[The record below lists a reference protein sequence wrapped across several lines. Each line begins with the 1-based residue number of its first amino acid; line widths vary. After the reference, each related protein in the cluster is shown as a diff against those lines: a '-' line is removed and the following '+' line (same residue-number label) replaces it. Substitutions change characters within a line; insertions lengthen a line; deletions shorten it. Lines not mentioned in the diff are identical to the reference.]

1 VEVDPVTVQHAHD
14 ENPGGSLEMSR
25 EELLRSAR
33 PFPTYE
39 EMIIEELTDREADAF
54 WSAINEM

>member
-1 VEVDPVTVQHAHD
+1 MTVQHAD
-14 ENPGGSLEMSR
+14 EENPGGSLEMSR
-25 EELLRSAR
+25 EELLRRAR

-39 EMIIEELTDREADAF
+39 EMLIEELTDQESDAF

>member
-1 VEVDPVTVQHAHD
+1 VSAVTVQHAD
-14 ENPGGSLEMSR
+14 ENPGGSLETSR
-25 EELLRSAR
+25 EELLGRAR

-39 EMIIEELTDREADAF
+39 EMLIEELTDQESDAF